1 MHLLTMDS
9 DFGLLGGV
17 ELLEACAMQQA
28 GQRPLEVIHLQHTRR
43 EGG

>member
-1 MHLLTMDS
+1 MPLRTMDS
-9 DFGLLGGV
+9 DWGLLGGV
-17 ELLEACAMQQA
+17 ELLEARAVLQA